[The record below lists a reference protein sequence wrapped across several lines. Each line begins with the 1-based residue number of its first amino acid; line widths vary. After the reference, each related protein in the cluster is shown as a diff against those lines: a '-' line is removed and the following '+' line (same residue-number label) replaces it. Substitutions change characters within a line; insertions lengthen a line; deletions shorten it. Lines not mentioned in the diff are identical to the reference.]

1 MTTAKSESPVAMIQ
15 WGPTDRYWNGY
26 EIGSEDEDGSHM
38 RSIEGW
44 PYSIYRKGRLS
55 GVGDMVL
62 CRGIQNMDDALALRG
77 MLNCDWRERHG
88 QDD

>member
-1 MTTAKSESPVAMIQ
+1 MTKSESPVAMVQ

-44 PYSIYRKGRLS
+44 PYSIYRKARLS
-55 GVGDMVL
+55 GVTDMVL
-62 CRGIQNMDDALALRG
+62 CHGIQNMDDAIALG
-77 MLNCDWRERHG
+77 DLINKDWQVRYGE
-88 QDD
+88 